1 MHTAGRMIRL
11 RSRVREMAR
20 VRVSIRVS
28 TVELVCYFV
37 GILRHSG
44 TLWAEYECDKTDN
57 TQLYGYTRCRY
68 IGVGL
73 KSDGTTGQTTGHLA
87 ARGSASRY
95 MARRKAMRQATE
107 LTTV

>member
-11 RSRVREMAR
+11 RSKVREMAR

-73 KSDGTTGQTTGHLA
+73 KSDGTDDGTLSRPRICKPLYGLSQDDETGD
-87 ARGSASRY
+87 
-95 MARRKAMRQATE
+95 
-107 LTTV
+107 

>member
-73 KSDGTTGQTTGHLA
+73 KSDGTTGHLA
-87 ARGSASRY
+87 AHGSASRY
-95 MARRKAMRQATE
+95 VARRKATRQATE